1 MKKNKFDEFVAK
13 NLPKALKKDTEQSL
27 GDRSKYIGSSDI
39 GGCLRKA
46 YLDKTTNYEHDLATL
61 IRFQRGH
68 VAEGIIEKM
77 LDGLNPTLQKE
88 VKVTIDGFELKA
100 HIDFCLEN
108 KDEIVVVEA
117 KSVNTAVDKPYD
129 SWVMQVNFQLAML
142 ATQTQK
148 KLRAYVVAI
157 NINTGWFKSFEV
169 DGDQVHEKMAI
180 ENAQILANAL
190 LNKEEPIAS
199 EQLYCSTCPHKDSCP
214 LMVKKS
220 EGSELSGDLLEV
232 GKKIIE
238 LNTKKKELEKEL
250 EEKKTLIE
258 EYMRTCGTKKI
269 KIDDS
274 FISLSNDTTSVSFDA
289 KALKD
294 NEPELYE
301 SLFEKYQKTSQ
312 RKGYLSIK

>member
-1 MKKNKFDEFVAK
+1 MNKNKFDEFVAK
-13 NLPKALKKDTEQSL
+13 NLPQALKKDTEKSL
-27 GDRSKYIGSSDI
+27 GDRSKYVGSSDI

-46 YLDKTTNYEHDLATL
+46 YLDKTTSYEHDLATL

-88 VKVTIDGFELKA
+88 VKLTIEGFDLKA
-100 HIDFCLEN
+100 HIDFCLESKN
-108 KDEIVVVEA
+108 EIVVVEA

-129 SWVMQVNFQLAML
+129 SWVMQVNFQLALL

-157 NINTGWFKSFEV
+157 NLNTGWFKSFEINHN
-169 DGDQVHEKMAI
+169 QTFEKLAI
-180 ENAQILANAL
+180 ENAQLLANSL
-190 LNKEEPIAS
+190 LNKEEPAPS
-199 EQLYCSTCPHKDSCP
+199 EQLYCSTCPHKKTCP
-214 LMVKKS
+214 LMMKKS

-238 LNTKKKELEKEL
+238 LNARKKELEKEL
-250 EEKKTLIE
+250 EEKKALIE
-258 EYMRTCGTKKI
+258 EYMRTCGAKKI
-269 KIDDS
+269 KVDDS
-274 FISLSNDTTSVSFDA
+274 FFSLSNDTTSTSFDT

-312 RKGYLSIK
+312 RKGYLAIK

>member
-1 MKKNKFDEFVAK
+1 MNKNKFDEFVAK
-13 NLPKALKKDTEQSL
+13 NLPQALKKDTEQSL
-27 GDRSKYIGSSDI
+27 GDRSKYVGSSDI

-46 YLDKTTNYEHDLATL
+46 YLDKTTSYEHDLATL

-88 VKVTIDGFELKA
+88 VKLTIEGFDLKA
-100 HIDFCLEN
+100 HIDFCLESKN
-108 KDEIVVVEA
+108 EIVVVEA

-129 SWVMQVNFQLAML
+129 SWVMQVNFQLALL

-157 NINTGWFKSFEV
+157 NLNTGWFKSFEINHN
-169 DGDQVHEKMAI
+169 QTFEKLAI
-180 ENAQILANAL
+180 ENAQLLANSL
-190 LNKEEPIAS
+190 LNKEEPAPS
-199 EQLYCSTCPHKDSCP
+199 EQLYCSTCPHKKTCP
-214 LMVKKS
+214 LMMKKS

-238 LNTKKKELEKEL
+238 LNARKKELEKEL
-250 EEKKTLIE
+250 EEKKALIE
-258 EYMRTCGTKKI
+258 EYMRTCGAKKI
-269 KIDDS
+269 KVDDS
-274 FISLSNDTTSVSFDA
+274 FFSLSNDTTSTSFDT

-312 RKGYLSIK
+312 RKGYLAIK

>member
-46 YLDKTTNYEHDLATL
+46 YLDKTTHYEHDLATL

-88 VKVTIDGFELKA
+88 VKVTIDGFDLKA

-157 NINTGWFKSFEV
+157 NLNTGWFKSFEV
-169 DGDQVHEKMAI
+169 NGNQVHEKMAI

-199 EQLYCSTCPHKDSCP
+199 EQIYCSTCPHKDSCP

-238 LNTKKKELEKEL
+238 LNTKKKELE
-250 EEKKTLIE
+250 EKKTLIE

-274 FISLSNDTTSVSFDA
+274 FISLSNDTTSVSFDT

>member
-1 MKKNKFDEFVAK
+1 MNKNKFDEFVAK
-13 NLPKALKKDTEQSL
+13 NLPQALKKDTEQSL
-27 GDRSKYIGSSDI
+27 GDRSKYVGSSDI

-46 YLDKTTNYEHDLATL
+46 YLDKTTSYEHDLATL

-88 VKVTIDGFELKA
+88 VKLTIEGFDLKA
-100 HIDFCLEN
+100 HIDFCLESKN
-108 KDEIVVVEA
+108 EIVVVEV

-129 SWVMQVNFQLAML
+129 SWVMQVNFQLALL

-157 NINTGWFKSFEV
+157 NLNTGWFKSFEINHN
-169 DGDQVHEKMAI
+169 QTFEKLAI
-180 ENAQILANAL
+180 ENAQLLANSL
-190 LNKEEPIAS
+190 LNKEEPAPS
-199 EQLYCSTCPHKDSCP
+199 EQLYCSTCPHKKTCP
-214 LMVKKS
+214 LMMKKS

-238 LNTKKKELEKEL
+238 LNARKKELEKEL
-250 EEKKTLIE
+250 EEKKALIE
-258 EYMRTCGTKKI
+258 EYMRTCGAKKI
-269 KIDDS
+269 KVDDS
-274 FISLSNDTTSVSFDA
+274 FFSLSNDTTSTSFDT

-312 RKGYLSIK
+312 RKGYLAIK

>member
-1 MKKNKFDEFVAK
+1 MNKNKFDEFVAK
-13 NLPKALKKDTEQSL
+13 NLPQALKKDTEQSL
-27 GDRSKYIGSSDI
+27 GDRSKYVGSSDI

-46 YLDKTTNYEHDLATL
+46 YLDKTTSYEHDLATL

-88 VKVTIDGFELKA
+88 VKLTIEGFDLKA
-100 HIDFCLEN
+100 HIDFCLESKN
-108 KDEIVVVEA
+108 EIVVVEA

-129 SWVMQVNFQLAML
+129 SWVMQVNFQLALL

-157 NINTGWFKSFEV
+157 NLNTGWFKSFEINHN
-169 DGDQVHEKMAI
+169 QTFEKLAI
-180 ENAQILANAL
+180 ENAQLLANSL
-190 LNKEEPIAS
+190 LNKEEPAPS
-199 EQLYCSTCPHKDSCP
+199 EQFYCSTCPHKKTCP
-214 LMVKKS
+214 LMMKKS

-238 LNTKKKELEKEL
+238 LNARKKELEKEL
-250 EEKKTLIE
+250 EEKKALIE
-258 EYMRTCGTKKI
+258 EYMRTCGAKKI
-269 KIDDS
+269 KVDDS
-274 FISLSNDTTSVSFDA
+274 FFSLSNDTTSTSFDT

-312 RKGYLSIK
+312 RKGYLAIK

>member
-1 MKKNKFDEFVAK
+1 MNKNKFDEFVAK
-13 NLPKALKKDTEQSL
+13 NLPQALKKDTEQSL
-27 GDRSKYIGSSDI
+27 GDRSKYVGSSDI

-46 YLDKTTNYEHDLATL
+46 YLDKTTSYEHDLATL

-88 VKVTIDGFELKA
+88 VKLTIEGFDLKA
-100 HIDFCLEN
+100 HIDFCLESKN
-108 KDEIVVVEA
+108 EIVVVEA

-129 SWVMQVNFQLAML
+129 SWVMQVNFQLALL

-157 NINTGWFKSFEV
+157 NLNTGWFKSFEINHN
-169 DGDQVHEKMAI
+169 QTFEKLAI
-180 ENAQILANAL
+180 ENAQLLANSL
-190 LNKEEPIAS
+190 LNKEEPAPS
-199 EQLYCSTCPHKDSCP
+199 EQLYCSTCPHKKTCP
-214 LMVKKS
+214 LMMKKS

-238 LNTKKKELEKEL
+238 LNARKKELEKEF
-250 EEKKTLIE
+250 EEKKALIE
-258 EYMRTCGTKKI
+258 EYMRTCGAKKI
-269 KIDDS
+269 KVDDS
-274 FISLSNDTTSVSFDA
+274 FFSLSNDTTSTSFDT

-312 RKGYLSIK
+312 RKGYLAIK

>member
-1 MKKNKFDEFVAK
+1 MNKNKFDEFVAK
-13 NLPKALKKDTEQSL
+13 NLPQALKKDTEQSL
-27 GDRSKYIGSSDI
+27 GDRSKYVGSSDI

-46 YLDKTTNYEHDLATL
+46 YLDKTTNYEHDLPTL

-88 VKVTIDGFELKA
+88 VKLTIEGFDLKA
-100 HIDFCLEN
+100 HIDFCLESKN
-108 KDEIVVVEA
+108 EIVVVEA

-129 SWVMQVNFQLAML
+129 SWVMQVNFQLALL

-157 NINTGWFKSFEV
+157 NLNTGWFKSFEV
-169 DGDQVHEKMAI
+169 NHNQTFEKLAI
-180 ENAQILANAL
+180 ENAQLLANSL
-190 LNKEEPIAS
+190 LNKEEPAPS
-199 EQLYCSTCPHKDSCP
+199 EQLYCSTCPHKKTCP
-214 LMVKKS
+214 LMMKKS
-220 EGSELSGDLLEV
+220 EGGELSGDLLEV

-238 LNTKKKELEKEL
+238 LNARKKELEKEL
-250 EEKKTLIE
+250 EEKKALIE

-269 KIDDS
+269 KVDDS
-274 FISLSNDTTSVSFDA
+274 FFSLSNDTTSTSFDT

-301 SLFEKYQKTSQ
+301 RLLEKYQKTSQ
-312 RKGYLSIK
+312 RKGYLIVK

>member
-1 MKKNKFDEFVAK
+1 MEKNKFDEFVAK

-88 VKVTIDGFELKA
+88 VKVTIDGFDLKA

-129 SWVMQVNFQLAML
+129 SWIMQVNFQLAML

-157 NINTGWFKSFEV
+157 NLNTGWFKSFEV
-169 DGDQVHEKMAI
+169 NGNQAHEKMAI

-199 EQLYCSTCPHKDSCP
+199 E
-214 LMVKKS
+214 
-220 EGSELSGDLLEV
+220 LSGDLLEV

-238 LNTKKKELEKEL
+238 LNAKKKELEKEL

-274 FISLSNDTTSVSFDA
+274 FISLSNDTTSVSFDT

>member
-1 MKKNKFDEFVAK
+1 KNKFDEFVAK
-13 NLPKALKKDTEQSL
+13 NLPQALKKDTEQSL
-27 GDRSKYIGSSDI
+27 GDRSKYVGSSDI

-46 YLDKTTNYEHDLATL
+46 YLDKTTSYEHDLATL

-88 VKVTIDGFELKA
+88 VKLTIEGFDLKA
-100 HIDFCLEN
+100 HIDFCLESKN
-108 KDEIVVVEA
+108 EIVVVEA

-129 SWVMQVNFQLAML
+129 SWVMQVNFQLALL

-157 NINTGWFKSFEV
+157 NLNTGWFKSFEINHN
-169 DGDQVHEKMAI
+169 QTFEKLAI
-180 ENAQILANAL
+180 ENAQLLANSL
-190 LNKEEPIAS
+190 LNKEEPAPS
-199 EQLYCSTCPHKDSCP
+199 EQLYCSTCPHKKTCP
-214 LMVKKS
+214 LMMKKS

-238 LNTKKKELEKEL
+238 LNARKKELEKEL
-250 EEKKTLIE
+250 EEKKALIE
-258 EYMRTCGTKKI
+258 EYMRTCGAKKI
-269 KIDDS
+269 KVDDS
-274 FISLSNDTTSVSFDA
+274 FFSLSNDTTSTSFDT

-312 RKGYLSIK
+312 RKGYLAIK

>member
-1 MKKNKFDEFVAK
+1 MNKNKFDEFVAK
-13 NLPKALKKDTEQSL
+13 NLPQALKKDTEQSL
-27 GDRSKYIGSSDI
+27 GDRSKYVGSSDI

-46 YLDKTTNYEHDLATL
+46 YLDKTTSYEHDLATL

-88 VKVTIDGFELKA
+88 VKLTIEGFDLKA
-100 HIDFCLEN
+100 HIDFCLESKN
-108 KDEIVVVEA
+108 EIVVVEA

-129 SWVMQVNFQLAML
+129 SWVMQVNFQLALL

-157 NINTGWFKSFEV
+157 NLNTGWFKSFEINHN
-169 DGDQVHEKMAI
+169 QTFEKLAI
-180 ENAQILANAL
+180 ENAQLLANSL
-190 LNKEEPIAS
+190 LNKEEPAPS
-199 EQLYCSTCPHKDSCP
+199 EQLYCSTCPHKKTCP
-214 LMVKKS
+214 LMMKKS

-238 LNTKKKELEKEL
+238 LNARKKELEKEL
-250 EEKKTLIE
+250 EEKKVLIE
-258 EYMRTCGTKKI
+258 EYMRTCGAKKI
-269 KIDDS
+269 KVDDS
-274 FISLSNDTTSVSFDA
+274 FFSLSNDTTSTSFDT

-312 RKGYLSIK
+312 RKGYLAIK

>member
-1 MKKNKFDEFVAK
+1 MNKNKFDEFVAK
-13 NLPKALKKDTEQSL
+13 NLPQALKKDTEQSL
-27 GDRSKYIGSSDI
+27 GDRSKYVGSSDI

-46 YLDKTTNYEHDLATL
+46 YLDKTTSYEHDLATL

-88 VKVTIDGFELKA
+88 VKLTIEGFDLKA
-100 HIDFCLEN
+100 HIDFCLESKN
-108 KDEIVVVEA
+108 EIVVEA

-129 SWVMQVNFQLAML
+129 SWVMQVNFQLALL

-157 NINTGWFKSFEV
+157 NLNTGWFKSFEINHN
-169 DGDQVHEKMAI
+169 QTFEKLAI
-180 ENAQILANAL
+180 ENAQLLANSL
-190 LNKEEPIAS
+190 LNKEEPAPS
-199 EQLYCSTCPHKDSCP
+199 EQLYCSTCPHKKTCP
-214 LMVKKS
+214 LMMKKS

-238 LNTKKKELEKEL
+238 LNARKKELEKEL
-250 EEKKTLIE
+250 EEKKALIE
-258 EYMRTCGTKKI
+258 EYMRTCGAKKI
-269 KIDDS
+269 KVDDS
-274 FISLSNDTTSVSFDA
+274 FFSLSNDTTSTSFDT

-312 RKGYLSIK
+312 RKGYLAIK

>member
-1 MKKNKFDEFVAK
+1 MNKNKFDEFVAK
-13 NLPKALKKDTEQSL
+13 NLPQALKKDTEQSL
-27 GDRSKYIGSSDI
+27 GDRSKYVGSSDI

-46 YLDKTTNYEHDLATL
+46 YLDKTTNYEHDLPTL

-88 VKVTIDGFELKA
+88 VKLTIEGFDLKA
-100 HIDFCLEN
+100 HIDFCLESKN
-108 KDEIVVVEA
+108 EIVVVEA

-129 SWVMQVNFQLAML
+129 SWVMQVNFQLALL

-157 NINTGWFKSFEV
+157 NLNTGWFKSFEINHN
-169 DGDQVHEKMAI
+169 QTFEKLAI
-180 ENAQILANAL
+180 ENAQLLANSL
-190 LNKEEPIAS
+190 LNKEEPAPS
-199 EQLYCSTCPHKDSCP
+199 EQLYCSTCPHKKTCP
-214 LMVKKS
+214 LMMKKS

-238 LNTKKKELEKEL
+238 LNARKKELEKEL
-250 EEKKTLIE
+250 EEKKALIE
-258 EYMRTCGTKKI
+258 EYMRTCGAKKI
-269 KIDDS
+269 KVDDS
-274 FISLSNDTTSVSFDA
+274 FFSLSNDTTSTSFDT

-301 SLFEKYQKTSQ
+301 SLLEKYQKISQ
-312 RKGYLSIK
+312 RKGYLIVK

>member
-1 MKKNKFDEFVAK
+1 MNKNKFDEFVAK
-13 NLPKALKKDTEQSL
+13 NLPQALKKDTEQSL
-27 GDRSKYIGSSDI
+27 GDRSKYVGSSDI

-46 YLDKTTNYEHDLATL
+46 YLDKTTSYEHDLATL

-88 VKVTIDGFELKA
+88 VKLTIEGFDLKA
-100 HIDFCLEN
+100 HIDFCLESKN
-108 KDEIVVVEA
+108 EIVVVEA

-129 SWVMQVNFQLAML
+129 SWVMQVNFQLALL

-157 NINTGWFKSFEV
+157 NLNTGWFKSFEINHN
-169 DGDQVHEKMAI
+169 QTFEKLAI
-180 ENAQILANAL
+180 ENAQLLANSL
-190 LNKEEPIAS
+190 LNKEEPAPS
-199 EQLYCSTCPHKDSCP
+199 EQLYCSTCPHKKTCP
-214 LMVKKS
+214 LIMKKS

-238 LNTKKKELEKEL
+238 LNARKKELEKEL
-250 EEKKTLIE
+250 EEKKALIE
-258 EYMRTCGTKKI
+258 EYMRTCGAKKI
-269 KIDDS
+269 KVDDS
-274 FISLSNDTTSVSFDA
+274 FFSLSNDTTSTSFDT

-312 RKGYLSIK
+312 RKGYLAIK

>member
-1 MKKNKFDEFVAK
+1 M
-13 NLPKALKKDTEQSL
+13 PQALKKDTEQSL
-27 GDRSKYIGSSDI
+27 GDRSKYVGSSDI

-46 YLDKTTNYEHDLATL
+46 YLDKTTSYEHDLATL

-88 VKVTIDGFELKA
+88 VKLTIEGFDLKA
-100 HIDFCLEN
+100 HIDFCLESKN
-108 KDEIVVVEA
+108 EIVVVEA

-129 SWVMQVNFQLAML
+129 SWVMQVNFQLALL

-157 NINTGWFKSFEV
+157 NLNTGWFKSFEINHN
-169 DGDQVHEKMAI
+169 QTFEKLAI
-180 ENAQILANAL
+180 ENAQLLANSL
-190 LNKEEPIAS
+190 LNKEEPAPS
-199 EQLYCSTCPHKDSCP
+199 EQLYCSTCPHKKTCP
-214 LMVKKS
+214 LMMKKS

-238 LNTKKKELEKEL
+238 LNARKKELEKEL
-250 EEKKTLIE
+250 EEKKALIE
-258 EYMRTCGTKKI
+258 EYMRTCGAKKI
-269 KIDDS
+269 KVDDS
-274 FISLSNDTTSVSFDA
+274 FFSLSNDTTSTSFDT

-312 RKGYLSIK
+312 RKGYLAIK